1 MKTATILLALAF
13 GFTACSASTDGQ
25 LPTQEGNSASG
36 SQTSDNQAY
45 SSLISKTA
53 AYPASYAE
61 EAEHRGRIERIDY
74 DTRDYAEGT
83 GRRRTNT
90 AYVYLPYGYDD
101 SGDVRYNVVY
111 LVHGH
116 YGTASTTF
124 EAEGGLQRKVLDHMT
139 FHEKDGARHE
149 FLPTPEYVYNAL
161 PFFFP
166 PQNATGIK
174 TVGVSKKSVPNKSY
188 GIDGRLF
195 TSQGIVIENGK
206 KILARHY
213 E

>member
-1 MKTATILLALAF
+1 MKTATILLALAI

-83 GRRRTNT
+83 GRHVLNT
-90 AYVYLPYGYDD
+90 AYTTNKCNDNQYFGEPCYYPEKYPLQYGVYEGTGKDDPDYGRSIAVLAENLHWTQRD
-101 SGDVRYNVVY
+101 Y
-111 LVHGH
+111 LDAVP
-116 YGTASTTF
+116 
-124 EAEGGLQRKVLDHMT
+124 LQQIRLN
-139 FHEKDGARHE
+139 
-149 FLPTPEYVYNAL
+149 PAL
-161 PFFFP
+161 T
-166 PQNATGIK
+166 QNPGW
-174 TVGVSKKSVPNKSY
+174 
-188 GIDGRLF
+188 
-195 TSQGIVIENGK
+195 
-206 KILARHY
+206 
-213 E
+213 